1 MKTQFSE
8 AQLAEISALQEKHNI
23 TRKSAIRRFVT
34 SGKKISLTAGSKV
47 KSEPVAPE
55 ADFKSRAAND
65 DSNLPAA
72 SPEHAKV
79 ALNQAESLTPEAR
92 AAYEKQAGTATTPEA
107 PKTPTPSTPAGDA
120 RKEGIRLF
128 QLAGKP
134 KKEDFIHVYGT
145 QGAKWTWPARAKA
158 VGLTSGEEAAKQFQA
173 MRAKPA
179 GSCVVVKEE
188 PKEEPKAQK

>member
-8 AQLAEISALQEKHNI
+8 AQLAEISAIQEKHNLSRKAAVQRF
-23 TRKSAIRRFVT
+23 TR
-34 SGKKISLTAGSKV
+34 SGKKISLTTGAGSTKTDGKGAV
-47 KSEPVAPE
+47 VVP
-55 ADFKSRAAND
+55 DFKAQAAND
-65 DSNLPAA
+65 STNLPVVTAPAA
-72 SPEHAKV
+72 TEPVK
-79 ALNQAESLTPEAR
+79 T
-92 AAYEKQAGTATTPEA
+92 EA

-134 KKEDFIHVYGT
+134 AKADFIHVYGEM
-145 QGAKWTWPARAKA
+145 GAKWTWPARAKA

>member
-1 MKTQFSE
+1 MKHNFSE
-8 AQLAEISALQEKHNI
+8 TQLAEISAIQEKHNLSRKAAVQRF
-23 TRKSAIRRFVT
+23 TR
-34 SGKKISLTAGSKV
+34 SGKKISLTAGTGSTKADG
-47 KSEPVAPE
+47 KGPVVP
-55 ADFKSRAAND
+55 DFKAQAAND
-65 DSNLPAA
+65 STNLPVVTAPA
-72 SPEHAKV
+72 
-79 ALNQAESLTPEAR
+79 
-92 AAYEKQAGTATTPEA
+92 ATTPEA

-134 KKEDFIHVYGT
+134 KKEDFIHVYGSM
-145 QGAKWTWPARAKA
+145 GARWTWPARAKA